1 MPLVSVL
8 VYRAAG
14 GGPPA
19 GTGVQTVGTLT
30 LPASGTVYIEFDYDL
45 WKDAQAGVAY
55 PLINYTTISG
65 NVGTLTAVLLGGLAS
80 MFSGA
85 TFSDNGSGTISVT
98 FIS

>member
-14 GGPPA
+14 GLPA

-30 LPASGTVYIEFDYDL
+30 LPSSGIANVEFDYDL
-45 WKDAQAGVAY
+45 WKDAQADVAY

-65 NVGTLTAVLLGGLAS
+65 NVGTLTAVFLGGPWA
-80 MFSGA
+80 FSTA
-85 TFSDNGSGTISVT
+85 TFSDNGSTISVT